1 MRITDNYRE
10 AMLLEAVL
18 DIARDECMHGDWDEI
33 EPLLAEA
40 WEELR
45 DDDIVPWAGVAERV
59 RASCE
64 RKDRLH

>member
-1 MRITDNYRE
+1 MRITGNHRE
-10 AMLLEAVL
+10 AMLFEAVL
-18 DIARDECMHGDWDEI
+18 EIARDECVYGDWDEI

-45 DDDIVPWAGVAERV
+45 DDDTVPWARIADRV

-64 RKDRLH
+64 SKGRLH

>member
-1 MRITDNYRE
+1 MRITGNHRE

-18 DIARDECMHGDWDEI
+18 EIARDECLYGDWDEI

-45 DDDIVPWAGVAERV
+45 DDDTVHWAGVKERV

-64 RKDRLH
+64 SKGRLH